1 MFSLGFFVGIF
12 GRRQICDEIS
22 DEKSTYIIHNAKTS
36 SDGDR
41 NNYDDDHYR
50 KKVLSSSQ

>member
-1 MFSLGFFVGIF
+1 MFSLGFLGGIF

-41 NNYDDDHYR
+41 NNYDDGHYR
-50 KKVLSSSQ
+50 KKGSE